1 MVMCEYF
8 SASDD
13 DAAIGVLDQF
23 DGPNTSHFDVVALK
37 GVDPV
42 VVMAQ
47 LEAILTNCTYDEASQ
62 RPRVGQLLSSPD
74 SESAFIMSVSD
85 TVQEALASATPDA
98 LVEAAGPWSETDELQ
113 ASGADAESSVE
124 ALVLLSAL
132 AGRARSTGHRL
143 YCWWAV

>member
-13 DAAIGVLDQF
+13 DAAIDVLDQF
-23 DGPNTSHFDVVALK
+23 GGPNTSHFDVVALK

-47 LEAILTNCTYDEASQ
+47 LEAILTNCTYDEVSQ

-113 ASGADAESSVE
+113 ASGVDAERAVE